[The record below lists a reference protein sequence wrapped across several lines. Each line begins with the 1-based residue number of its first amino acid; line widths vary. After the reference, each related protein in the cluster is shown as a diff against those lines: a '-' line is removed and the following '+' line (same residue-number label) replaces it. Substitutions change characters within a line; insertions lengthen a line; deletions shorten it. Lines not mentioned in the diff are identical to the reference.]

1 MKRKI
6 NNNIK
11 AIFSSILIIS
21 MLSGCNSKDIVDDNT
36 SNNQDTS
43 SDIIFDDNLDD
54 VISTEKLEEAKE
66 YLKDAFIT
74 GIDFIFYDKEINGV
88 TWNDLTDSAKETVF
102 NNLIIISDWIDQNF
116 PELKDDISDKYK
128 VISSFI
134 SKKYFEFIDYIKS
147 KLSEEQLDSIDEF
160 KDNVSDY
167 VDKGKTKVKTWYEE
181 FRNNWYVCYFL
192 V

>member
-102 NNLIIISDWIDQNF
+102 NNLIIINDWIDQNF

-128 VISSFI
+128 VVSSFI

-147 KLSEEQLDSIDEF
+147 KLSEEQLNSIDEF

-181 FRNNWYVCYFL
+181 FRNN
-192 V
+192 

>member
-66 YLKDAFIT
+66 YLK
-74 GIDFIFYDKEINGV
+74 GK
-88 TWNDLTDSAKETVF
+88 
-102 NNLIIISDWIDQNF
+102 
-116 PELKDDISDKYK
+116 
-128 VISSFI
+128 
-134 SKKYFEFIDYIKS
+134 
-147 KLSEEQLDSIDEF
+147 
-160 KDNVSDY
+160 
-167 VDKGKTKVKTWYEE
+167 KGKV
-181 FRNNWYVCYFL
+181 L
-192 V
+192 VLNGDVP